1 MKKLT
6 RFMLVFGLL
15 GLALVCYTIGFKLGS
30 MVLLALGLILELAFW
45 CGIISSSSKTESS
58 ENKSSS
64 DT

>member
-6 RFMLVFGLL
+6 RFVLFIGLL

-45 CGIISSSSKTESS
+45 CGIISTTSKVEST